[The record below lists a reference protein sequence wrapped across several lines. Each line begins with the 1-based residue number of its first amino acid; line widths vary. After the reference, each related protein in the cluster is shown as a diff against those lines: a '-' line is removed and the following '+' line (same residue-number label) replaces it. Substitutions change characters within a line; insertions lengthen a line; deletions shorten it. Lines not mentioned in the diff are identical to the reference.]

1 MKKYANVLVA
11 LCALFAFGLVSCK
24 SYSDD
29 DNNAAL
35 VAILNQQ
42 NNVSKTSADYANDL
56 KASTGIQL
64 DKKYETTGAYAEYFI
79 VSSDGTVEYGYVS
92 GTEPGL
98 KGKII
103 ATELPPAKYKGI
115 IIYLKNEKHVNYG
128 CYCYPDYDEDK
139 WEGSKVDSSNYGA
152 ITHHGCYTAIY
163 ITNGE
168 TDTTFRMAQAV
179 WMPENQPEGRTACAK
194 TLEKVKE
201 LFAKEG
207 YQATCEGYSSAF
219 NRSLSSE
226 KIPGFICGT
235 FTLSDAE

>member
-1 MKKYANVLVA
+1 MKKYANVLMA

-35 VAILNQQ
+35 VAVLNQQ
-42 NNVSKTSADYANDL
+42 SATPADYAKIL
-56 KASTGIQL
+56 STTTGIQL
-64 DKKYETTGAYAEYFI
+64 DKNYVTSGDWPESLKVT
-79 VSSDGTVEYGYVS
+79 SDGTVEYNSDFKATIAGTAVPTGYS
-92 GTEPGL
+92 
-98 KGKII
+98 
-103 ATELPPAKYKGI
+103 GI
-115 IIYLKNEKHVNYG
+115 IIFTRNQNHVNYG
-128 CYCYPDYDEDK
+128 HYCYPDYDEGK
-139 WEGSKVDSSNYGA
+139 WVGSNETSSEWGTV

>member
-35 VAILNQQ
+35 VAVLNQQ
-42 NNVSKTSADYANDL
+42 SATPADYAKIL
-56 KASTGIQL
+56 STTTGIQL
-64 DKKYETTGAYAEYFI
+64 DKNYVTSGDWPESLKVT
-79 VSSDGTVEYGYVS
+79 SDGTVEYNSDFKATIAGTAVPTGYS
-92 GTEPGL
+92 
-98 KGKII
+98 
-103 ATELPPAKYKGI
+103 GI
-115 IIYLKNEKHVNYG
+115 IIFTRNQNHVNYG
-128 CYCYPDYDEDK
+128 HYCYPDYDENK
-139 WEGSKVDSSNYGA
+139 WVGSNETSSEWETV

-179 WMPENQPEGRTACAK
+179 WMPENQPEGRTTCAK

>member
-35 VAILNQQ
+35 VAVLNQQ
-42 NNVSKTSADYANDL
+42 SATPADYAKIL
-56 KASTGIQL
+56 STTTGIQL
-64 DKKYETTGAYAEYFI
+64 DKNYVTSGDWPESLKVT
-79 VSSDGTVEYGYVS
+79 SDGTVEYNSDFKATIAGTAVPTGYS
-92 GTEPGL
+92 
-98 KGKII
+98 
-103 ATELPPAKYKGI
+103 GI
-115 IIYLKNEKHVNYG
+115 IIFTRNQNHVNYG
-128 CYCYPDYDEDK
+128 HYCYPDYDEDK
-139 WEGSKVDSSNYGA
+139 WVGSNETSSEWGTV

-168 TDTTFRMAQAV
+168 TDKTFKMAQAV

-194 TLEKVKE
+194 TLENVKE

-207 YQATCEGYSSAF
+207 YQATCEALSSTF
-219 NRSLSSE
+219 NRSLNSE

>member
-29 DNNAAL
+29 NNNAAL
-35 VAILNQQ
+35 VAVLNQQ
-42 NNVSKTSADYANDL
+42 SATPADYAKIL
-56 KASTGIQL
+56 STTTGIQL
-64 DKKYETTGAYAEYFI
+64 DKNYVTSGDWPESLKIT
-79 VSSDGTVEYGYVS
+79 SDGTVEYNSDFKATITGTAVPTGYS
-92 GTEPGL
+92 
-98 KGKII
+98 
-103 ATELPPAKYKGI
+103 GI
-115 IIYLKNEKHVNYG
+115 IIFTRNQNHVNYG
-128 CYCYPDYDEDK
+128 HYCYPDYDEDK
-139 WEGSKVDSSNYGA
+139 WVGSTLASSEWGTV

-163 ITNGE
+163 ITNDE

-179 WMPENQPEGRTACAK
+179 WMPENQPEGRTTCAK

>member
-35 VAILNQQ
+35 AVVLNQQ
-42 NNVSKTSADYANDL
+42 SATPADYAKIL
-56 KASTGIQL
+56 STTTGIQL
-64 DKKYETTGAYAEYFI
+64 DKNYVTSGDWPESLKIT
-79 VSSDGTVEYGYVS
+79 SDGTVEYNSDFKATITGTAVPTGYPRILIF
-92 GTEPGL
+92 TR
-98 KGKII
+98 
-103 ATELPPAKYKGI
+103 
-115 IIYLKNEKHVNYG
+115 NQNHVNYG
-128 CYCYPDYDEDK
+128 HYCYPDYDEDK
-139 WEGSKVDSSNYGA
+139 WVGSNETSSEWGTV

>member
-24 SYSDD
+24 SYTDD

-35 VAILNQQ
+35 VVVLNQQ
-42 NNVSKTSADYANDL
+42 PATPADYAKIL
-56 KASTGIQL
+56 STTTGIQL
-64 DKKYETTGAYAEYFI
+64 DKNYVTSGDCPESLKVT
-79 VSSDGTVEYGYVS
+79 SDGTVEYNSDFKATIAGTAVPTGY
-92 GTEPGL
+92 P
-98 KGKII
+98 
-103 ATELPPAKYKGI
+103 GI
-115 IIYLKNEKHVNYG
+115 IIFTRNQDHVNYG
-128 CYCYPDYDEDK
+128 HYCYPDYDEDK
-139 WEGSKVDSSNYGA
+139 WKDSDIASSEWGTV

-168 TDTTFRMAQAV
+168 TDTTFKMAQAV

-201 LFAKEG
+201 LFANEG

-219 NRSLSSE
+219 NRSLISE

>member
-35 VAILNQQ
+35 VAVLNQQ
-42 NNVSKTSADYANDL
+42 SATQGQQQSATPADYAKIL
-56 KASTGIQL
+56 STTTGIQL
-64 DKKYETTGAYAEYFI
+64 DKNYVTSGDWPESFKVT
-79 VSSDGTVEYGYVS
+79 SDGTVEYNSDFKATIAGTAVPTGYS
-92 GTEPGL
+92 
-98 KGKII
+98 
-103 ATELPPAKYKGI
+103 GI
-115 IIYLKNEKHVNYG
+115 IIFTRNQDHVNYG
-128 CYCYPDYDEDK
+128 HYCYPDYYEDK
-139 WEGSKVDSSNYGA
+139 WKDSDIASSEWGTV

-168 TDTTFRMAQAV
+168 TDTTFKMAQAV

-201 LFAKEG
+201 LFANEG

-219 NRSLSSE
+219 NRSLISE

-235 FTLSDAE
+235 YTLSDAE

>member
-35 VAILNQQ
+35 VAVLNQQ
-42 NNVSKTSADYANDL
+42 SATPADYAKIL
-56 KASTGIQL
+56 STTTGIQL
-64 DKKYETTGAYAEYFI
+64 DKNYVTSGDWPESLKVT
-79 VSSDGTVEYGYVS
+79 SDGTVEHNSDFKATIAGTAVPTGYS
-92 GTEPGL
+92 
-98 KGKII
+98 
-103 ATELPPAKYKGI
+103 GI
-115 IIYLKNEKHVNYG
+115 IIFTRNQNHVNYG
-128 CYCYPDYDEDK
+128 HYCYPDYDEDK
-139 WEGSKVDSSNYGA
+139 WKDSEVDSSNYNA

-179 WMPENQPEGRTACAK
+179 WMPENQPNGRTACAK

>member
-35 VAILNQQ
+35 VAVLNQQ
-42 NNVSKTSADYANDL
+42 SATQGQQQPATPADYAKIL
-56 KASTGIQL
+56 STTTGIQL
-64 DKKYETTGAYAEYFI
+64 DKNYVTSGDWPESFKVT
-79 VSSDGTVEYGYVS
+79 SDGTVEYNSDFKATIAGTAVPTGYS
-92 GTEPGL
+92 
-98 KGKII
+98 
-103 ATELPPAKYKGI
+103 GI
-115 IIYLKNEKHVNYG
+115 IIFTRNQNHVNYG
-128 CYCYPDYDEDK
+128 HYCYPDYDEDK
-139 WEGSKVDSSNYGA
+139 WDGSDIASSEWGTV

-179 WMPENQPEGRTACAK
+179 WMPENQPEGRTTCAK

-207 YQATCEGYSSAF
+207 YQATYEGYSSAF

>member
-35 VAILNQQ
+35 VAVLNQQ
-42 NNVSKTSADYANDL
+42 SATPADYAKIL
-56 KASTGIQL
+56 STTTGIQL
-64 DKKYETTGAYAEYFI
+64 DKNYVTSGDWSESLKVT
-79 VSSDGTVEYGYVS
+79 SDGTVEYNSDFKATIAGTAVPTGYS
-92 GTEPGL
+92 
-98 KGKII
+98 
-103 ATELPPAKYKGI
+103 GI
-115 IIYLKNEKHVNYG
+115 IIFTRNQNHVNYG
-128 CYCYPDYDEDK
+128 HYCYPDYDEDK
-139 WEGSKVDSSNYGA
+139 WDGSNLASSEWGTV

-219 NRSLSSE
+219 NRSLNSE

>member
-35 VAILNQQ
+35 AVVLNQQ
-42 NNVSKTSADYANDL
+42 SATQGQQQPATPADYAKIL
-56 KASTGIQL
+56 STTTGIQL
-64 DKKYETTGAYAEYFI
+64 DKNYVTSGDWPESLKVT
-79 VSSDGTVEYGYVS
+79 SDGTVEYNSDFKATIAGTAVPTGYS
-92 GTEPGL
+92 
-98 KGKII
+98 
-103 ATELPPAKYKGI
+103 GI
-115 IIYLKNEKHVNYG
+115 IIFTCNQKHVNYG
-128 CYCYPDYDEDK
+128 HYCYPDYDEDK
-139 WEGSKVDSSNYGA
+139 WDDSNPASSEWGTV

-168 TDTTFRMAQAV
+168 TDKTFRMAQAV
-179 WMPENQPEGRTACAK
+179 WMPKNQPEGRTTCAK

>member
-29 DNNAAL
+29 DNNSVLIA
-35 VAILNQQ
+35 VLNQQ
-42 NNVSKTSADYANDL
+42 SATPADYAKIL
-56 KASTGIQL
+56 STTTGIQL
-64 DKKYETTGAYAEYFI
+64 DKNYVTSGDWPESFKVT
-79 VSSDGTVEYGYVS
+79 SDGTVEYNSDFKATIAGTAVPTGYS
-92 GTEPGL
+92 
-98 KGKII
+98 
-103 ATELPPAKYKGI
+103 GI
-115 IIYLKNEKHVNYG
+115 IIFTRNQNHVNYG
-128 CYCYPDYDEDK
+128 HYCYPDYDEDK
-139 WEGSKVDSSNYGA
+139 WVGSNETSSEWGTV

-179 WMPENQPEGRTACAK
+179 WMPENQPEGRTTCAK

-207 YQATCEGYSSAF
+207 YQATYEGYSSAF

>member
-1 MKKYANVLVA
+1 MKKYADVLMA

-29 DNNAAL
+29 NNNAAL
-35 VAILNQQ
+35 VAVLNQQ
-42 NNVSKTSADYANDL
+42 SATPADYAKIL
-56 KASTGIQL
+56 STTTGIQL
-64 DKKYETTGAYAEYFI
+64 DKNYVTSGDWPESLKVT
-79 VSSDGTVEYGYVS
+79 SDGTVEYNSDFKATITGTAVPTGYS
-92 GTEPGL
+92 
-98 KGKII
+98 
-103 ATELPPAKYKGI
+103 GI
-115 IIYLKNEKHVNYG
+115 IIFTRNQNHVNYG
-128 CYCYPDYDEDK
+128 HYCYPDYDEDK
-139 WEGSKVDSSNYGA
+139 WDDSDVTSSEWGTV

>member
-1 MKKYANVLVA
+1 MKKYANVLMA

-29 DNNAAL
+29 DNNAAFAA
-35 VAILNQQ
+35 VLNQQ
-42 NNVSKTSADYANDL
+42 SATPADYAKIL
-56 KASTGIQL
+56 STTTGIQL
-64 DKKYETTGAYAEYFI
+64 DKNYVTSGDWPESLKVT
-79 VSSDGTVEYGYVS
+79 SDGTVEYNSDFKATIAGTAVPTGYS
-92 GTEPGL
+92 
-98 KGKII
+98 
-103 ATELPPAKYKGI
+103 GI
-115 IIYLKNEKHVNYG
+115 IIFTRNQNHVNYG
-128 CYCYPDYDEDK
+128 HYCYPDYDEDK
-139 WEGSKVDSSNYGA
+139 WDGSDIASSEWGTV

-179 WMPENQPEGRTACAK
+179 WMPENQPEGRTTCAK

-207 YQATCEGYSSAF
+207 YQATYEGYSSAF

>member
-35 VAILNQQ
+35 VAVLNQQ
-42 NNVSKTSADYANDL
+42 SATPADYAKIL
-56 KASTGIQL
+56 STTTGIQL
-64 DKKYETTGAYAEYFI
+64 DKNYVTSGDWPESLKVT
-79 VSSDGTVEYGYVS
+79 SDGTVEYNSDFKATIAGTAVPTGYS
-92 GTEPGL
+92 
-98 KGKII
+98 
-103 ATELPPAKYKGI
+103 GI
-115 IIYLKNEKHVNYG
+115 IIFTRNQNHVNYG
-128 CYCYPDYDEDK
+128 HYCYPDYDEGK
-139 WEGSKVDSSNYGA
+139 WVGSNETSSEWGTV

-179 WMPENQPEGRTACAK
+179 WMPENQPEGRTTCAK

-201 LFAKEG
+201 LFAEEG
-207 YQATCEGYSSAF
+207 YRATCEGYSSAF

-226 KIPGFICGT
+226 KIPGFICGI

>member
-1 MKKYANVLVA
+1 MKKYADVLMA

-29 DNNAAL
+29 NNNAAL
-35 VAILNQQ
+35 VAVLNQQ
-42 NNVSKTSADYANDL
+42 SATPADYAKIL
-56 KASTGIQL
+56 STTTGIQL
-64 DKKYETTGAYAEYFI
+64 DKNYVTSGDWPESLKVT
-79 VSSDGTVEYGYVS
+79 SDGTVEYNSDFKATITGTAVPTGYS
-92 GTEPGL
+92 
-98 KGKII
+98 
-103 ATELPPAKYKGI
+103 GI
-115 IIYLKNEKHVNYG
+115 IIFTRNQNHVNYG
-128 CYCYPDYDEDK
+128 HYCYPDYDEDK
-139 WEGSKVDSSNYGA
+139 WDDSDVTSSEWGTV

-168 TDTTFRMAQAV
+168 TDTTFRMAQAL
-179 WMPENQPEGRTACAK
+179 WMPENQPEGRTTCAK

>member
-35 VAILNQQ
+35 VAVLNQQ
-42 NNVSKTSADYANDL
+42 SATQGQQQSATPADYAKIL
-56 KASTGIQL
+56 STTTGIQL
-64 DKKYETTGAYAEYFI
+64 DKNYVTSGDWPESFKVT
-79 VSSDGTVEYGYVS
+79 SDGTVEYNSDFKATIAGTAVPTGYS
-92 GTEPGL
+92 
-98 KGKII
+98 
-103 ATELPPAKYKGI
+103 GI
-115 IIYLKNEKHVNYG
+115 IIFTRNQDHVNYG
-128 CYCYPDYDEDK
+128 HYCYPDYDEDTWK
-139 WEGSKVDSSNYGA
+139 DSDIASSEWGTV

-168 TDTTFRMAQAV
+168 TDTTFKMAQAV

-201 LFAKEG
+201 LFANEG

-219 NRSLSSE
+219 NRSLISE

>member
-35 VAILNQQ
+35 VAVLNQQ
-42 NNVSKTSADYANDL
+42 SATQGQQQSATPADYAKIL
-56 KASTGIQL
+56 STTTGIQL
-64 DKKYETTGAYAEYFI
+64 DKNYVTSGDWPESFKVT
-79 VSSDGTVEYGYVS
+79 SDGTVEYNSDFKATIAGTAVPTGYS
-92 GTEPGL
+92 
-98 KGKII
+98 
-103 ATELPPAKYKGI
+103 GI
-115 IIYLKNEKHVNYG
+115 IIFTRNQNHVNYG
-128 CYCYPDYDEDK
+128 HYCYPDYDEDK
-139 WEGSKVDSSNYGA
+139 WDGSNLASSEWGTV

-201 LFAKEG
+201 LFAEEG
-207 YQATCEGYSSAF
+207 YQATCEGYSSTF
-219 NRSLSSE
+219 NRSLSFE

-235 FTLSDAE
+235 FTLSDTE

>member
-1 MKKYANVLVA
+1 MKKYANVLMA

-35 VAILNQQ
+35 VAVLNQQ
-42 NNVSKTSADYANDL
+42 PATPADYAKIL
-56 KASTGIQL
+56 STTTGIQL
-64 DKKYETTGAYAEYFI
+64 DKNYVTSGDWSESFKVT
-79 VSSDGTVEYGYVS
+79 SDGTVEYNSDFKATIAGTAVPTGYS
-92 GTEPGL
+92 
-98 KGKII
+98 
-103 ATELPPAKYKGI
+103 GI
-115 IIYLKNEKHVNYG
+115 IIFTRNQNHVNYG
-128 CYCYPDYDEDK
+128 HYCYPDYDEDK
-139 WEGSKVDSSNYGA
+139 WDGSNLASSEWGTV

>member
-35 VAILNQQ
+35 VAVLNQQ
-42 NNVSKTSADYANDL
+42 SATPADYAKIL
-56 KASTGIQL
+56 STTTGIQL
-64 DKKYETTGAYAEYFI
+64 DKNYVTSGDWPESLKVT
-79 VSSDGTVEYGYVS
+79 SDGTVEYNSDFKATIAGTAVPTGYS
-92 GTEPGL
+92 
-98 KGKII
+98 
-103 ATELPPAKYKGI
+103 GI
-115 IIYLKNEKHVNYG
+115 IIFTRNQNHVNYG
-128 CYCYPDYDEDK
+128 HYCYPDYDEGK
-139 WEGSKVDSSNYGA
+139 WVGSNETSSEWGTV

-194 TLEKVKE
+194 TLENVKE

>member
-42 NNVSKTSADYANDL
+42 SATPADYAKIL
-56 KASTGIQL
+56 STTTGIQL
-64 DKKYETTGAYAEYFI
+64 DKNYVTSGDWPESLKIT
-79 VSSDGTVEYGYVS
+79 SDGTVEYNSDFKATITGTAVPTGYS
-92 GTEPGL
+92 
-98 KGKII
+98 
-103 ATELPPAKYKGI
+103 GI
-115 IIYLKNEKHVNYG
+115 IIFTRNQKHVNYG
-128 CYCYPDYDEDK
+128 HYCYPDYDEGK
-139 WEGSKVDSSNYGA
+139 WDDSDETSSEWGTV

-194 TLEKVKE
+194 TLENVKE

>member
-35 VAILNQQ
+35 VAVLNQQ
-42 NNVSKTSADYANDL
+42 SATPADYAKIL
-56 KASTGIQL
+56 STTTGIQL
-64 DKKYETTGAYAEYFI
+64 DKNYVTSGDWPESLKVT
-79 VSSDGTVEYGYVS
+79 SDGTVEYNSDFKATIAGTAVPTGYS
-92 GTEPGL
+92 
-98 KGKII
+98 
-103 ATELPPAKYKGI
+103 GI
-115 IIYLKNEKHVNYG
+115 IIFTRNQNHVNYG
-128 CYCYPDYDEDK
+128 HYCYPDYDEDK
-139 WEGSKVDSSNYGA
+139 WVGSNETSSEWGTV

-168 TDTTFRMAQAV
+168 TDTTFKMAQAV
-179 WMPENQPEGRTACAK
+179 WMPENQPEGRTTCAK

>member
-35 VAILNQQ
+35 VAVLNQQ
-42 NNVSKTSADYANDL
+42 SATQGQQQPATPADYAKIL
-56 KASTGIQL
+56 STTTGIQL
-64 DKKYETTGAYAEYFI
+64 DKNYVTSGGWSESFKVT
-79 VSSDGTVEYGYVS
+79 SDGTVEYNSYFKATIAGTAVPTGYS
-92 GTEPGL
+92 
-98 KGKII
+98 
-103 ATELPPAKYKGI
+103 GI
-115 IIYLKNEKHVNYG
+115 IIFTRNQNHVNYG
-128 CYCYPDYDEDK
+128 HYCYPDYDEDK
-139 WEGSKVDSSNYGA
+139 WVGSNETSSEWGTV

>member
-35 VAILNQQ
+35 AVVLNQQ
-42 NNVSKTSADYANDL
+42 SATPADYAKIL
-56 KASTGIQL
+56 STTTGIQL
-64 DKKYETTGAYAEYFI
+64 DKNYVTSGDWPESFKVT
-79 VSSDGTVEYGYVS
+79 SDGTVEYNSDFKATITGTAVPTGYS
-92 GTEPGL
+92 
-98 KGKII
+98 
-103 ATELPPAKYKGI
+103 GI
-115 IIYLKNEKHVNYG
+115 IIFTRNQNHVNYG
-128 CYCYPDYDEDK
+128 HYCYPDYDEDK
-139 WEGSKVDSSNYGA
+139 WDGSNLASSEWGTV

-168 TDTTFRMAQAV
+168 TDKTFRMAQAV

-207 YQATCEGYSSAF
+207 YQATCERYSSAF

>member
-35 VAILNQQ
+35 VAVLNQQ
-42 NNVSKTSADYANDL
+42 SATPADYAKIL
-56 KASTGIQL
+56 STTTGIQL
-64 DKKYETTGAYAEYFI
+64 DKNYVTSGDWPESLKVT
-79 VSSDGTVEYGYVS
+79 SDGTVEYNSDFKATIAGTAVPTGYS
-92 GTEPGL
+92 
-98 KGKII
+98 
-103 ATELPPAKYKGI
+103 GI
-115 IIYLKNEKHVNYG
+115 IIFTRNQNHVNYG
-128 CYCYPDYDEDK
+128 HYCYPDYDENK
-139 WEGSKVDSSNYGA
+139 WVGSNETSSEWGTV

-194 TLEKVKE
+194 TLENVKE

-219 NRSLSSE
+219 NRSLISE

>member
-1 MKKYANVLVA
+1 MKKYADVLMA

-29 DNNAAL
+29 NNNAAL
-35 VAILNQQ
+35 VAVLNQQ
-42 NNVSKTSADYANDL
+42 SATPADYAKIL
-56 KASTGIQL
+56 STTTGIQL
-64 DKKYETTGAYAEYFI
+64 DKNYVTSGDWPESLKVT
-79 VSSDGTVEYGYVS
+79 SDGTVEYNSDFKATITGTAVPTGYS
-92 GTEPGL
+92 
-98 KGKII
+98 
-103 ATELPPAKYKGI
+103 GI
-115 IIYLKNEKHVNYG
+115 IIFTRNQNHVNYG
-128 CYCYPDYDEDK
+128 HYCYPDYDEDK
-139 WEGSKVDSSNYGA
+139 WDDSDVTSSEWGTV

-168 TDTTFRMAQAV
+168 TDTTFRMAQAL
-179 WMPENQPEGRTACAK
+179 WMPENQPEGRTTCAK

-207 YQATCEGYSSAF
+207 YQATCEGYSSTF

>member
-35 VAILNQQ
+35 VAVLNQQ
-42 NNVSKTSADYANDL
+42 SATPADYAKIL
-56 KASTGIQL
+56 STTTGIQL
-64 DKKYETTGAYAEYFI
+64 DKNYVTSGDWPESLKVT
-79 VSSDGTVEYGYVS
+79 SDGTVEYNSDFKATIAGTAVPTGYS
-92 GTEPGL
+92 
-98 KGKII
+98 
-103 ATELPPAKYKGI
+103 GI
-115 IIYLKNEKHVNYG
+115 IIFTRNQNHVNYG
-128 CYCYPDYDEDK
+128 HYCYPDYNEDK
-139 WEGSKVDSSNYGA
+139 WVGSNETSSEWGTV

-168 TDTTFRMAQAV
+168 TDKTFRMAQAV

>member
-35 VAILNQQ
+35 AAILNQQ
-42 NNVSKTSADYANDL
+42 SATPADYAKIL
-56 KASTGIQL
+56 STTTGIQL
-64 DKKYETTGAYAEYFI
+64 DKNYVTSGDWPESFKVT
-79 VSSDGTVEYGYVS
+79 SDGTVEYNSDFKATITGTAVPTGYS
-92 GTEPGL
+92 
-98 KGKII
+98 
-103 ATELPPAKYKGI
+103 GI
-115 IIYLKNEKHVNYG
+115 IIFTRNQNHVNYG
-128 CYCYPDYDEDK
+128 HYCYPDYDEDK
-139 WEGSKVDSSNYGA
+139 WKDSEVDSSNYNA

-168 TDTTFRMAQAV
+168 TDTTFKMAQAL
-179 WMPENQPEGRTACAK
+179 WNPDGAPNGYAACAK

-201 LFAKEG
+201 LFANEG
-207 YQATCEGYSSAF
+207 YKSTCEALSSTF
-219 NRSLSSE
+219 NRSLNSE

-235 FTLSDAE
+235 FALSDAE

>member
-35 VAILNQQ
+35 VAVLNQQ
-42 NNVSKTSADYANDL
+42 SATPADYAKIL
-56 KASTGIQL
+56 STTTGIQL
-64 DKKYETTGAYAEYFI
+64 DKNYVTSGDWPESLKVT
-79 VSSDGTVEYGYVS
+79 SDGTVEYNSDFKATITGTAVPTGYS
-92 GTEPGL
+92 
-98 KGKII
+98 
-103 ATELPPAKYKGI
+103 GI
-115 IIYLKNEKHVNYG
+115 IIFTRNQNHVNYG
-128 CYCYPDYDEDK
+128 HYCYPDYDEDK
-139 WEGSKVDSSNYGA
+139 WDGSNLASSEWGTV

-168 TDTTFRMAQAV
+168 TDKTFRMAQAV

-194 TLEKVKE
+194 TLENVKE

>member
-35 VAILNQQ
+35 VAVLNQQ
-42 NNVSKTSADYANDL
+42 SATPADYAKIL
-56 KASTGIQL
+56 STTTGIQL
-64 DKKYETTGAYAEYFI
+64 DKNYVTSGDWPESLKVT
-79 VSSDGTVEYGYVS
+79 SDGTVEYNSDFKATIAGTAVPTGYS
-92 GTEPGL
+92 
-98 KGKII
+98 
-103 ATELPPAKYKGI
+103 GI
-115 IIYLKNEKHVNYG
+115 IIFTRNQNHVNYG
-128 CYCYPDYDEDK
+128 HYCYPDYGENK
-139 WEGSKVDSSNYGA
+139 WVGSNETSSEWGTV

-179 WMPENQPEGRTACAK
+179 WMPENQPEGRTTCAK

>member
-1 MKKYANVLVA
+1 MNKYANVLVA

-35 VAILNQQ
+35 VAVLNQQ
-42 NNVSKTSADYANDL
+42 SATQGQQQPATPADYAKIL
-56 KASTGIQL
+56 STTTGIQL
-64 DKKYETTGAYAEYFI
+64 DKNYVTSGDWPESLKVT
-79 VSSDGTVEYGYVS
+79 SDGTVEYNSDFKATIAGTAVPTGYS
-92 GTEPGL
+92 
-98 KGKII
+98 
-103 ATELPPAKYKGI
+103 GI
-115 IIYLKNEKHVNYG
+115 IIFTRNQNHVNYG
-128 CYCYPDYDEDK
+128 HYCYPDYDEGK
-139 WEGSKVDSSNYGA
+139 WVGSNETSSEWGTV

-219 NRSLSSE
+219 NRSLNSE

>member
-35 VAILNQQ
+35 VAVLNQQ
-42 NNVSKTSADYANDL
+42 SATPADYAKIL
-56 KASTGIQL
+56 STTTGIQL
-64 DKKYETTGAYAEYFI
+64 DKNYVTSGDWPESLKVT
-79 VSSDGTVEYGYVS
+79 SDGTVEYNSDFKATIAGTAVPTGYS
-92 GTEPGL
+92 
-98 KGKII
+98 
-103 ATELPPAKYKGI
+103 GI
-115 IIYLKNEKHVNYG
+115 IIFTRNQNHVNYG
-128 CYCYPDYDEDK
+128 HYCYPDYNEDK
-139 WEGSKVDSSNYGA
+139 WVGSNETSSEWGTV

>member
-29 DNNAAL
+29 NNNAAL
-35 VAILNQQ
+35 VAVLNQQ
-42 NNVSKTSADYANDL
+42 SATQGQQQSATPADYAKIL
-56 KASTGIQL
+56 STTTGIQL
-64 DKKYETTGAYAEYFI
+64 DKNYVTSGDWPESLKVT
-79 VSSDGTVEYGYVS
+79 SDGTVEYNSDFKATIAGTAVPTGYS
-92 GTEPGL
+92 
-98 KGKII
+98 
-103 ATELPPAKYKGI
+103 GI
-115 IIYLKNEKHVNYG
+115 IIFTRNQKHVNYG
-128 CYCYPDYDEDK
+128 HYCYPDYDEDK
-139 WEGSKVDSSNYGA
+139 WVGSDVASSEWGTV

-168 TDTTFRMAQAV
+168 TDKTFRMAQAV

-194 TLEKVKE
+194 TLENVKE

>member
-35 VAILNQQ
+35 IAVLNQQ
-42 NNVSKTSADYANDL
+42 SATPADYAKIL
-56 KASTGIQL
+56 STTTGIQL
-64 DKKYETTGAYAEYFI
+64 DKNYVTSGDWSESLKVT
-79 VSSDGTVEYGYVS
+79 SDGTVEYNSDFKATITGTAVPTGY
-92 GTEPGL
+92 PGIL
-98 KGKII
+98 IF
-103 ATELPPAKYKGI
+103 TR
-115 IIYLKNEKHVNYG
+115 NQKHVNYG
-128 CYCYPDYDEDK
+128 HYCYPDYDEDK
-139 WEGSKVDSSNYGA
+139 WEGSKVDSSEWGTV
-152 ITHHGCYTAIY
+152 ITHSGCYTAIY

-168 TDTTFRMAQAV
+168 TDKTFRMAQAV

-207 YQATCEGYSSAF
+207 YQATCEGYSSTF

>member
-35 VAILNQQ
+35 VAVLNQQ
-42 NNVSKTSADYANDL
+42 SATPADYAKIL
-56 KASTGIQL
+56 STTTGIQL
-64 DKKYETTGAYAEYFI
+64 DKNYVTSVDWPESLKVT
-79 VSSDGTVEYGYVS
+79 SDGTVEYNSDFKATIAGTTVPTGYS
-92 GTEPGL
+92 
-98 KGKII
+98 
-103 ATELPPAKYKGI
+103 GI
-115 IIYLKNEKHVNYG
+115 IIFTRNQNHVNYG
-128 CYCYPDYDEDK
+128 HYCYPDYDENK
-139 WEGSKVDSSNYGA
+139 WVGSNETSSEWGTV

-194 TLEKVKE
+194 TLENVKE